1 MSRLR
6 MSHRSILPLSRYT
19 RKISDDDIV
28 STYQS
33 QGGCGV
39 VDGFKVSTV
48 SHERNGVVARNN
60 QPILPLNTRSVAMS
74 NGRSINPT
82 LAGQLVLQSRHFHHR
97 HIFCLTQTFI
107 CSTRN
112 LFPNRPPASHEAQHL
127 FHSTLC
133 CRLFVARGLFW
144 RPSFSF
150 TTALW

>member
-60 QPILPLNTRSVAMS
+60 QPILPLKLINGSCLYGGVDRSLFR
-74 NGRSINPT
+74 GRMT
-82 LAGQLVLQSRHFHHR
+82 YRDV
-97 HIFCLTQTFI
+97 
-107 CSTRN
+107 
-112 LFPNRPPASHEAQHL
+112 E
-127 FHSTLC
+127 
-133 CRLFVARGLFW
+133 RGCFN
-144 RPSFSF
+144 
-150 TTALW
+150 